1 MRATLVL
8 AASAAALV
16 PIAASASET
25 VTYGYDAKGRL
36 VAVSHAGS
44 VNNGLT
50 ATYAY
55 DAADNRTST
64 STVVPTGSTSSRVVV
79 VPLGRLTIIPIN

>member
-16 PIAASASET
+16 PIAAFASET

-36 VAVSHAGS
+36 IQVGHSGS

-55 DAADNRTST
+55 DAADNRTNVT
-64 STVVPTGSTSSRVVV
+64 TAGATGGVIV
-79 VPLGRLTIIPIN
+79 VPLSGLTVIPITGA

>member
-8 AASAAALV
+8 AATAAALV
-16 PIAASASET
+16 PIVASASET

-36 VAVSHAGS
+36 IQVSHTGS

-55 DAADNRTST
+55 DAADNRTSVT
-64 STVVPTGSTSSRVVV
+64 TAGATARVVV
-79 VPLGRLTIIPIN
+79 VPLGGMTIIPIVGS

>member
-8 AASAAALV
+8 ASSVAALI

-25 VTYGYDAKGRL
+25 VTYGYDVKGRL
-36 VAVSHAGS
+36 IQISHSGS

-55 DAADNRTST
+55 DAVDNRTSVT
-64 STVVPTGSTSSRVVV
+64 NVGATHR
-79 VPLGRLTIIPIN
+79 VPLGGLVVIPISGS

>member
-1 MRATLVL
+1 MRTTLVL
-8 AASAAALV
+8 AATAAALV
-16 PIAASASET
+16 PVAAHAGET

-36 VAVSHAGS
+36 IQVGHTGS

-55 DAADNRTST
+55 DPADNRTSVT
-64 STVVPTGSTSSRVVV
+64 TAGATARVVV
-79 VPLGRLTIIPIN
+79 VPLNGLTVIPISGS

>member
-1 MRATLVL
+1 MRTTLVL
-8 AASAAALV
+8 AASAASLI

-36 VAVSHAGS
+36 IQVSHTGS

-50 ATYAY
+50 ATYTY
-55 DAADNRTST
+55 DPADNRTSVTT
-64 STVVPTGSTSSRVVV
+64 SGATARVVV
-79 VPLGRLTIIPIN
+79 VPLNGFTVIPVTGS